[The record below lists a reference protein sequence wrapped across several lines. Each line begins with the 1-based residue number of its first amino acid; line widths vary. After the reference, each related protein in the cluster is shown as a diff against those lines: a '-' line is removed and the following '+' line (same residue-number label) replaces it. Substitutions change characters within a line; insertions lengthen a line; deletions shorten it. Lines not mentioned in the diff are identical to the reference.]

1 MHRMIAALAATAV
14 FFAAACDE
22 HAPVLPTEPG
32 PPGVAN
38 VTIALTSDRVS
49 LDAGST
55 SPAKITITAL
65 LSDNRP
71 VPDNSE
77 IAVNTTLGYFALD
90 PDSKPVQLIS
100 VKTIGGA
107 ATVQFFA
114 GSQPGTANL
123 LAQMGTSVGK
133 LNVAIGIAP
142 VPPVADFAF
151 EKDGLRVLF
160 TDLSTGP
167 PATRKWSFGDDSA
180 DSTDANPAHEYAIA
194 GTYAVTL
201 AVTNSGGSSTKSK
214 FVTLGDPPPL
224 VASFTSQ
231 GDGLKVVFTDTSA
244 GNPTLWTWDFGDN
257 KSSTERNPQHT
268 YASPGTYLVTLRI
281 GGGGRSG
288 STSVFVDVG
297 GAPPAA
303 DFTFDISGQRVI
315 FTDTSTGTPT
325 SWRWDFGDQSDIALT
340 QSAVHTYSK
349 PDIYTVTLTAANAG
363 GMNSKTQFVPVTLG
377 DKPVPSFKADVSGL
391 DVVFTD
397 TSTGTPT
404 AWEWTFGDDSGVDTR
419 QNPAHHYNAAKT
431 YTVTLKATNPA
442 GSASINQFVKTLATP
457 SAAFAYSLSSQDT
470 LTASF
475 VDLST
480 GSPTAWQWNFGD
492 CADQPGCTST
502 MQNPV

>member
-1 MHRMIAALAATAV
+1 
-14 FFAAACDE
+14 
-22 HAPVLPTEPG
+22 
-32 PPGVAN
+32 
-38 VTIALTSDRVS
+38 
-49 LDAGST
+49 
-55 SPAKITITAL
+55 
-65 LSDNRP
+65 
-71 VPDNSE
+71 
-77 IAVNTTLGYFALD
+77 
-90 PDSKPVQLIS
+90 
-100 VKTIGGA
+100 
-107 ATVQFFA
+107 
-114 GSQPGTANL
+114 
-123 LAQMGTSVGK
+123 
-133 LNVAIGIAP
+133 
-142 VPPVADFAF
+142 
-151 EKDGLRVLF
+151 
-160 TDLSTGP
+160 
-167 PATRKWSFGDDSA
+167 
-180 DSTDANPAHEYAIA
+180 YAIA
-194 GTYAVTL
+194 GTYPVTL

-214 FVTLGDPPPL
+214 FVTLSDPPPL

-244 GNPTLWTWDFGDN
+244 GNPSLWTWDFGDN

-281 GGGGRSG
+281 GGGGRSA

-297 GAPPAA
+297 GAPPVA
-303 DFTFDISGQRVI
+303 DFTFDISGLRVI

-325 SWRWDFGDQSDIALT
+325 SWRWDFGDQSDIGLT
-340 QSAVHTYSK
+340 QSPIHTYAK

-431 YTVTLKATNPA
+431 YTVTLKVTNPA

-502 MQNPV
+502 MQNPVHGYVTPGAYSVTLNATNDAGPNTVQMTVMVGKPIAAFKSDAEGLQVSFINQSTNNPASYNWNFGDCPAAGCTSSTANPVHTYAIAGTYRVTLRATNAGGDSTVTVDITVP